1 MISVIVPVYNASK
14 YLRECID
21 SILAQTVQGFEL
33 ILINDGSSDDSLEIC
48 QSYETDKRVVVLSHA
63 NHGVSFTRNQGLD
76 VAKGEFV
83 TFVDSDDTIPENAFE
98 TLLGNVQTHNADLV
112 KGDYYFNYAG
122 KIMPH
127 ATRLPK
133 GIYKKDE
140 ILPNLIDDG
149 RLSGFL
155 ISSTCC
161 VLYRKSIIDVY
172 QIRFNVGLKNNEDGL
187 FNYNYILHIENPIVE
202 TGVCVYYVRKHGE
215 NNSAKRKIDYDFNL
229 ILKDAIYALGVDD
242 EKYQI
247 ELQFRRRNVTLAMW
261 DIMLF
266 SSRLKIKEA
275 LTFIRSRVKDV
286 KEDVKYIKPEQLNRY
301 KKIMFYLIKYRK
313 PLLLFVVSKYVIPFL
328 SSKVSR

>member
-21 SILAQTVQGFEL
+21 SILAQTVQDFEL
-33 ILINDGSSDDSLEIC
+33 ILINDGSIDDSLEIC

-127 ATRLPK
+127 ASGLVKGVYNKEELLPK
-133 GIYKKDE
+133 
-140 ILPNLIDDG
+140 LIDDG
-149 RLSGFL
+149 SLSGFL

-161 VLYRKSIIDVY
+161 VLYNRGIVEKY
-172 QIRFNVGLKNNEDGL
+172 HIRFNEGLKNNEDGL
-187 FNYNYILHIENPIVE
+187 FNFTYILHTKKTIVE
-202 TGVCVYYVRKHGE
+202 TGECVYYVRKHGD
-215 NNSAKRKIDYDFNL
+215 NNSSKRNVNYDFNL
-229 ILKDAIYALGVDD
+229 ILKNAIYALGIDN
-242 EKYQI
+242 ERYQI
-247 ELQFRRRNVTLAMW
+247 ELQFKRRNVTLALW

-266 SSRLKIKEA
+266 SPQLKLKEA
-275 LTFIRSRVKDV
+275 INFIRNKTAEVKGDTQSINPKV
-286 KEDVKYIKPEQLNRY
+286 LNRY
-301 KKIMFYLIKYRK
+301 KRLMFYLIKHRNSF
-313 PLLLFVVSKYVIPFL
+313 LLFVLSKYMIPFL
-328 SSKVSR
+328 SSKVRR